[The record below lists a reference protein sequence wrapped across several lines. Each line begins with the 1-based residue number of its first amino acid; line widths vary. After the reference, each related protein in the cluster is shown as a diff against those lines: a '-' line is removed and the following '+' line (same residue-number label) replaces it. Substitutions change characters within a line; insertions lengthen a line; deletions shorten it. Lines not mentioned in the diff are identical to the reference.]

1 MFAFL
6 PAMCRY
12 VRACGLEEKER
23 RGETDSE
30 RKCLSARLTLP
41 IYLFEQGGGGE
52 KRREENAEATQ
63 KGEEENLKE
72 PKAS

>member
-1 MFAFL
+1 
-6 PAMCRY
+6 MCRY

-41 IYLFEQGGGGE
+41 IYLFEQGGGGGE

-63 KGEEENLKE
+63 KGEEANLKE